1 MSVPTGA
8 GNYPPGVTDNDPHFE
23 SDPDNL
29 EVSLEHPGALS
40 NLPHDEECRHNEGGI
55 RGGYCTDCGEL
66 VDADAAAEAAWERQ
80 QNDGEAFRGKEW
92 AAYQAEEQEKA
103 RRLK

>member
-40 NLPHDEECRHNEGGI
+40 NLPHDEECRHNPHRRGHQGDRAYPTPGI
-55 RGGYCTDCGEL
+55 WRHQEIRDTKPQNGSKSTCG
-66 VDADAAAEAAWERQ
+66 Q
-80 QNDGEAFRGKEW
+80 H
-92 AAYQAEEQEKA
+92 
-103 RRLK
+103 